1 MTDDNDCLGLTR
13 HQQIQIAVY
22 TWPVSSDWIGN
33 ALCHLCPAASL
44 GQVAGAGAS
53 WTIFW
58 RVPCPWAQ
66 NSLACFCHAD
76 HIHNITCFKVGPD
89 YFQSKP
95 LLLDS
100 VNTNRQFW
108 MSRYSDSTLLEV
120 LGLVPISLY
129 ESWIDN
135 LIFFSNTM
143 MFVSKWLVLSPRCFL
158 QVQAQ
163 GMYLSLGCRLLQL
176 GICYRSVWSYW

>member
-129 ESWIDN
+129 ENWID
-135 LIFFSNTM
+135 IFFFAGTQTVR
-143 MFVSKWLVLSPRCFL
+143 F
-158 QVQAQ
+158 
-163 GMYLSLGCRLLQL
+163 
-176 GICYRSVWSYW
+176 